1 MRKRGET
8 VGIVDFGSR
17 EIRVLIARQDSDGV
31 IQVLGHGAEPSRACI
46 SQGVIQDLNAAQ
58 VALKKAIATAE
69 KEAQVSLTSLFCGV
83 NGKNVD
89 TFIREG
95 KVKIEQ
101 QIVDSA
107 LMNSA
112 LDIASHDILAP
123 GKRVISSV
131 TAQEWYVD
139 DLRVMDPV
147 GIRGQILKTRVHFA
161 LVPMVIID
169 NLITCVNSQ
178 GLEIEDFIFTPLA
191 SAQGCLT
198 PEEME
203 LGVAVLDMGRST
215 TSLAV
220 FRDYSVL
227 GTQCFEWGGYHLTR
241 DVSAGLHI
249 SFAEADELIM
259 SYGISNDLMEAD
271 DEEGAPTEGSLIPKE
286 SKVSGT
292 PLKLKSNVPGTPSI
306 VSRAD
311 VEAIIYERGKELM
324 TKVRQYLQA
333 RGLAK
338 HLVCGVVLTGG
349 ASEIKNHVELANTVL
364 QVASRQGFPTGLEIL
379 PQAVRTASYSAAVGI
394 IRHAFAYRAAARSGR
409 IDTDGPGMPLISR
422 IQKSLKKYF
431 F

>member
-17 EIRVLIARQDSDGV
+17 EIRVLIARQDSDGM
-31 IQVLGHGAEPSRACI
+31 IQVLGHGSEPSRACI

-58 VALKKAIATAE
+58 VALKKAVASAE
-69 KEAQVSLTSLFCGV
+69 KEAQVNLTSLFCGV

-101 QIVDSA
+101 QVVDNA
-107 LMNSA
+107 LMNAA

-123 GKRVISSV
+123 GKRVTSSV

-147 GIRGQILKTRVHFA
+147 GIRGQVLKTRVHFA
-161 LVPMVIID
+161 LIPMVIID

-178 GLEIEDFIFTPLA
+178 GLELEDFIFTPLA

-215 TSLAV
+215 TGLAV
-220 FRDYSVL
+220 YRDYSVL

-241 DVSAGLHI
+241 DVAAGLHV

-271 DEEGAPTEGSLIPKE
+271 PDADDASLPPSDKG
-286 SKVSGT
+286 GT
-292 PLKLKSNVPGTPSI
+292 PLKLKSNVHGTPSI
-306 VSRAD
+306 VSRAE
-311 VEAIIYERGKELM
+311 VEAIIFERGKELM
-324 TKVRQYLQA
+324 TKVRQFLQT
-333 RGLAK
+333 RGLMK

-349 ASEIKNHVELANTVL
+349 ASEIKNNVELADSVL
-364 QVASRQGFPTGLEIL
+364 QVAARQGCPTGVEIL
-379 PQAVRTASYSAAVGI
+379 PQAVRSASYCAAVGVV
-394 IRHAFAYRAAARSGR
+394 RHAFAYRAAARSGR
-409 IDTDGPGMPLISR
+409 IDTDGPGMPLLR
-422 IQKSLKKYF
+422 RMHKSLKKYF